1 MTQVPSK
8 IFAAAQRGD
17 ATARHELYRV
27 RAAAVFGTCR
37 RYAATEA
44 DAEDLAQDTWV
55 KAFGKLDTCA
65 DGQAFPAWLHRIA
78 VNTCLMALRADKV
91 RAHRALA
98 DSVDRLSELLPAP
111 LQVSPE
117 ALAQLATAD
126 IVAYIRALPD
136 GFREVFNL
144 VAVEGYTHAEAAEML
159 GISAAT
165 SRSQLTRARRN
176 LRERLAHFAT
186 LCL

>member
-1 MTQVPSK
+1 MTPLPQK
-8 IFAAAQRGD
+8 TLAAAQRGD
-17 ATARHELYRV
+17 ATARHELYRA

-55 KAFGKLDTCA
+55 AAFGRLDTCEDA
-65 DGQAFPAWLHRIA
+65 QAFPAWLHRVT

-98 DSVDRLSELLPAP
+98 DSVDRLPELLPAS
-111 LQVSPE
+111 LQAAPE
-117 ALAQLATAD
+117 ALARLATSE
-126 IVAYIRALPD
+126 IVAYVRALPD

-144 VAVEGYTHAEAAEML
+144 VAVEGYTHAEAAEAL
-159 GISAAT
+159 GISPAT